1 MRAKQF
7 YGSGAGMNI
16 NIDDKLFHNLK
27 PGTRLIIKTDKTRT
41 INLQVVY
48 PLIKKYKS
56 KVLQILPGNEKEI
69 YIDTFYWGE
78 AFNPTMLFIYDR
90 PDFNIEIVKLD
101 SAKGNMKFNEADKF
115 RDSYDQITV
124 KNMP

>member
-56 KVLQILPGNEKEI
+56 KIFPYNRRN
-69 YIDTFYWGE
+69 D
-78 AFNPTMLFIYDR
+78 
-90 PDFNIEIVKLD
+90 
-101 SAKGNMKFNEADKF
+101 
-115 RDSYDQITV
+115 
-124 KNMP
+124 

>member
-1 MRAKQF
+1 
-7 YGSGAGMNI
+7 MNI